1 MGEVQTCIIFSGI
14 EHILIIIA
22 GMVAIYLG
30 YRLFLALPRRREGES
45 KIELPGG
52 VSIFVSRIGPG
63 IFFGLFGAGMIA
75 YSISSVTTVTTT
87 QKSENNTAGKSGAV
101 IASQSTQSITGFG
114 QGGSNANNLT
124 GAQMINL
131 SNIVLIDRK
140 VVMGG
145 LNDLT
150 VDIKSLDDATKR
162 LDRLVALR
170 EAKLSI
176 MRESW
181 KSEWGDYERFHRWVT
196 EEVEAEPVPAEI
208 VDAVAFYRT
217 GGK

>member
-1 MGEVQTCIIFSGI
+1 MGEVQTRIIFSGI

-30 YRLFLALPRRREGES
+30 YRLFLALPKRKEGES

-63 IFFGLFGAGMIA
+63 IFFALFGAGMIA

-87 QKSENNTAGKSGAV
+87 QKSESNPAAKSSTVVAN
-101 IASQSTQSITGFG
+101 QSTKSITGCG
-114 QGGSNANNLT
+114 PGGNNVNNLA
-124 GAQMINL
+124 GAQMIDL
-131 SNIVLIDRK
+131 SNIALIDREI
-140 VVMGG
+140 VMGG

-150 VDIKSLDDATKR
+150 AEIKSLDDVTKR
-162 LDRLVALR
+162 LDGLVALR

-181 KSEWGDYERFHRWVT
+181 KSEWGNYERFHLWVT
-196 EEVEAEPVPAEI
+196 EEAEAEPVPAEI
-208 VDAVAFYRT
+208 IDAVAFYRMS
-217 GGK
+217 GK